1 MNLNRVFSHMQ
12 GKMTKSPLKAVSPVQ
27 ILHGNINPPACHF
40 THDVPAMVFS
50 SGGFTGNL
58 FHEFNEVIIPLFI
71 TSQHFWYKRILKQL
85 SAYNA
90 INPAE
95 DGSVHCF
102 PGAVI
107 GLKYHD
113 NLALNTS
120 DILGGY
126 SMSDFKHFLRKSYSL
141 KITTASEIEH
151 PKPHRLII
159 SSLDKFA
166 QVVNSCS
173 VMVGAHGAGL
183 ANSVLLPA
191 GAVMVQVVPLGLDWA
206 SAAYYGDPARK
217 MGVQYLEYKIEA
229 EESSL
234 FDLYGRDHPI
244 IADPQSIHLKGCD
257 VARAVYLD
265 GEDMKINLV
274 RFREILVQ
282 ARKLLGNPTSFK

>member
-1 MNLNRVFSHMQ
+1 MSRPWS
-12 GKMTKSPLKAVSPVQ
+12 S
-27 ILHGNINPPACHF
+27 PPAG
-40 THDVPAMVFS
+40 S
-50 SGGFTGNL
+50 Q
-58 FHEFNEVIIPLFI
+58 E
-71 TSQHFWYKRILKQL
+71 TSFMNSMRYKRILKQL

-120 DILGGY
+120 DIPGGY

-151 PKPHRLII
+151 PKPVLILI
-159 SSLDKFA
+159 SRRTTRKFLNEDETVGLMEDLGFQVIITPPYNMSSLDKFA

-191 GAVMVQVVPLGLDWA
+191 GAVTVQVVPLGLDRA
-206 SAAYYGDPARK
+206 SAANYGDPARK
-217 MGVQYLEYKIEA
+217 IGVQYLEYKIEA

-234 FDLYGRDHPI
+234 FDLYGRDQPI
-244 IADPQSIHLKGCD
+244 IADPQSIHLKGYD

-265 GEDMKINLV
+265 GQDMKINLV
-274 RFREILVQ
+274 RLREILVQ

>member
-1 MNLNRVFSHMQ
+1 
-12 GKMTKSPLKAVSPVQ
+12 
-27 ILHGNINPPACHF
+27 
-40 THDVPAMVFS
+40 MV
-50 SGGFTGNL
+50 
-58 FHEFNEVIIPLFI
+58 ER
-71 TSQHFWYKRILKQL
+71 YKRILKQL

-120 DILGGY
+120 DIPGGY

-151 PKPHRLII
+151 SKPVLILI
-159 SSLDKFA
+159 SRRTTRKFLNEDEMVGLMDDLGFQVIITPPYNMSSLDKFA

-183 ANSVLLPA
+183 ANSLLLPA
-191 GAVMVQVVPLGLDWA
+191 GAVMVQVVPLGLNWA

-217 MGVQYLEYKIEA
+217 IGVQYLEYKIEA

-244 IADPQSIHLKGCD
+244 IADPQSIHLKGYD

-265 GEDMKINLV
+265 GQDMKINLV
-274 RFREILVQ
+274 RLREILVQ
-282 ARKLLGNPTSFK
+282 ARKLLGKPHVIQMKKLHTEKASFIQNENDYDQKVSSRYSGFKI

>member
-1 MNLNRVFSHMQ
+1 
-12 GKMTKSPLKAVSPVQ
+12 
-27 ILHGNINPPACHF
+27 
-40 THDVPAMVFS
+40 MV
-50 SGGFTGNL
+50 
-58 FHEFNEVIIPLFI
+58 ER
-71 TSQHFWYKRILKQL
+71 YKRILKQL

-120 DILGGY
+120 DIPGGY
-126 SMSDFKHFLRKSYSL
+126 SMSDFKHFLRKSYRL

-151 PKPHRLII
+151 PKPVLILI
-159 SSLDKFA
+159 SRRTTRKFLNEDEMVGLMEDLGFQVIITPPYNMSSLDKFA

-206 SAAYYGDPARK
+206 SAAYYGDPA
-217 MGVQYLEYKIEA
+217 EA

-244 IADPQSIHLKGCD
+244 IADPQSIHLKGYD
-257 VARAVYLD
+257 IARAVYLD
-265 GEDMKINLV
+265 GQDMKINLV
-274 RFREILVQ
+274 RLREILVQ